1 MQLRSKEGFMKYLII
16 IFIILLLIIITLI
29 SCKKKKNNTIQTD
42 IQKSLDDFKNR
53 KQYSSFSEETLKII
67 SDEHLEQAIIDYILD
82 YKIKNNYE
90 KEYEIIT
97 NLSNGFQYIYLTW
110 ILEAEVNNG
119 GFNQY
124 FYNTSAKFTKEV
136 LIALK
141 ALNANEFYKITNQAI
156 KLFNKEYEIHKKA
169 KKGGTLEAFLS
180 TYEDSNLDTLDDEF
194 YKYPENL
201 SELRIKYIRTHVEEF
216 LD

>member
-42 IQKSLDDFKNR
+42 IQKSLNDFKNR
-53 KQYSSFSEETLKII
+53 KQYSSFSEETLKTI

-124 FYNTSAKFTKEV
+124 FYNTSTKFTKEV

-156 KLFNKEYEIHKKA
+156 ELFNKVYEIHKKA
-169 KKGGTLEAFLS
+169 NKDGTLEAFLS